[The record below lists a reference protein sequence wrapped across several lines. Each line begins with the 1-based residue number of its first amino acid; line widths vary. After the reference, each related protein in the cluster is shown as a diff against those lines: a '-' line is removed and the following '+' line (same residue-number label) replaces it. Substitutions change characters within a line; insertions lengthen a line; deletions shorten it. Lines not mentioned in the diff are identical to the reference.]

1 MLDFAGARRV
11 LEKIRDEVN
20 TSELREKT
28 IMNQKTVYI
37 TESENFLDIS
47 NRDPVYHDIYGLYLL

>member
-1 MLDFAGARRV
+1 MDQ
-11 LEKIRDEVN
+11 KI
-20 TSELREKT
+20 
-28 IMNQKTVYI
+28 IYI